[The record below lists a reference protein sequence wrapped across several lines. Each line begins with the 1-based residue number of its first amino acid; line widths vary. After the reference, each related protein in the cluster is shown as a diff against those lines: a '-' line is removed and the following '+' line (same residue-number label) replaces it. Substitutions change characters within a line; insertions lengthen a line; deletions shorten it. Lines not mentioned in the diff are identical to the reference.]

1 MDIYIFMVDI
11 HIYKYTYIIYV
22 DLMGFIN
29 QLTQLTTQFF
39 PCSVHTA
46 LAVGFPTGRPWASV
60 NSARAG
66 PAESC
71 FSRNWWKD
79 VEGTILNFGEH
90 VECGFKNSF
99 FLVVYLCVFLNFN
112 LEMMALNTF
121 DDVRCSN
128 IFANYGSSSQI
139 GILTPAGTA
148 TQR

>member
-1 MDIYIFMVDI
+1 
-11 HIYKYTYIIYV
+11 
-22 DLMGFIN
+22 MGFIN
-29 QLTQLTTQFF
+29 QLPQLTTQFF

-71 FSRNWWKD
+71 FSRNWWWKD

-99 FLVVYLCVFLNFN
+99 FWLCIYVFFEFQL
-112 LEMMALNTF
+112 
-121 DDVRCSN
+121 R
-128 IFANYGSSSQI
+128 NYGI
-139 GILTPAGTA
+139 EHL
-148 TQR
+148 

>member
-11 HIYKYTYIIYV
+11 HIYIYTYIIYV

-90 VECGFKNSF
+90 VECGLKTVF
-99 FLVVYLCVFLNFN
+99 FWLCIYVFFEFQLRN
-112 LEMMALNTF
+112 
-121 DDVRCSN
+121 D
-128 IFANYGSSSQI
+128 
-139 GILTPAGTA
+139 GIEHL
-148 TQR
+148 